1 VNIDFQAEP
10 LFSAYVLLLM
20 FSGIAMIV
28 MASPTVKRSTMGLR
42 ALNALF
48 GVAFLGYG
56 FYLAFLFHGG
66 SYFIL
71 FKAFILPVLLIVRTI
86 KGARTSRAQQRP
98 VYASSPV
105 PQQAAAPAAESVAQP
120 GAPLPAPA
128 ARAE

>member
-1 VNIDFQAEP
+1 MNIDFQAEP
-10 LFSAYVLLLM
+10 LFSTYVLLLL
-20 FSGIAMIV
+20 FSGIVMIV

-56 FYLAFLFHGG
+56 FYLAFLFQGG

-71 FKAFILPVLLIVRTI
+71 FKAFILPVLLIVQTI
-86 KGARTSRAQQRP
+86 KGARARSEQRP

-105 PQQAAAPAAESVAQP
+105 PQQATAPAAESVAQP
-120 GAPLPAPA
+120 GAPLPARA

>member
-20 FSGIAMIV
+20 FSGITI
-28 MASPTVKRSTMGLR
+28 KRSTMGLR
-42 ALNALF
+42 VLNAVF

-86 KGARTSRAQQRP
+86 KGARARSQQRP
-98 VYASSPV
+98 AYASGPV
-105 PQQAAAPAAESVAQP
+105 PQQAAAPAAEPVAQP